1 VDISKNLRLHTVYM
15 DIEEARRDID
25 QANKNIV
32 SDVRDRMDAV
42 LEIADRKGRE
52 DAEIRDRE
60 REEEVKQQFEDL
72 YESKKLPPE
81 RGREM
86 AELLIETAVDVQE
99 EVLGR

>member
-1 VDISKNLRLHTVYM
+1 
-15 DIEEARRDID
+15 
-25 QANKNIV
+25 
-32 SDVRDRMDAV
+32 MDAV

-72 YESKKLPPE
+72 YESKKLPAE

-99 EVLGR
+99 EVLDR

>member
-1 VDISKNLRLHTVYM
+1 M
-15 DIEEARRDID
+15 DIEEARRNID

-60 REEEVKQQFEDL
+60 REEEVKKQFEDL

-86 AELLIETAVDVQE
+86 AELVIETAVDVQE
-99 EVLGR
+99 EVLDR

>member
-1 VDISKNLRLHTVYM
+1 MNISKNLRLHTVYM

-60 REEEVKQQFEDL
+60 REEEVKKQFEDL

-99 EVLGR
+99 EVLDR